1 MMLAY
6 DETLVDPIYKETSGY
21 PDGCTKWDDEG
32 VIHTFHHMEAHT
44 VNGVMG
50 NSYAATKEKG
60 EAMAK
65 AFTDKLVEALSD
77 DTIWQMEV

>member
-1 MMLAY
+1 
-6 DETLVDPIYKETSGY
+6 
-21 PDGCTKWDDEG
+21 
-32 VIHTFHHMEAHT
+32 MEAHT

-65 AFTDKLVEALSD
+65 AFTDKLVEVLSD
-77 DTIWQMEV
+77 ETIWQMNV